1 MFERLKTFLDEL
13 NLADG
18 SEPPAGAPSLRLA
31 AAVLLV
37 EVMRATQGISVDER
51 GAAAPFLA
59 EHFKLGDG
67 EIAALLQQAE
77 RESTAAWDYF
87 HFTNPLDE
95 ALSQPS
101 KIALI
106 EAMWQVAYADR
117 HADPRENTV
126 ISKVADLLHVPHG
139 DYIAAK
145 MRAKPRD

>member
-1 MFERLKTFLDEL
+1 MFERLKTFLDEFTT
-13 NLADG
+13 ADRSG
-18 SEPPAGAPSLRLA
+18 HPAGAPSLRLA

-51 GAAAPFLA
+51 AAAARFLA
-59 EHFKLGDG
+59 EGFKLGDG
-67 EIAALLQQAE
+67 DIAALLQQAE
-77 RESTAAWDYF
+77 RASTAAWDYF

-95 ALSQPS
+95 GLSQPS
-101 KIALI
+101 KVALI
-106 EAMWQVAYADR
+106 EAMWQVAFADR

-139 DYIAAK
+139 DYIGAK